1 MPRLTYPQR
10 TGVHPNT
17 AFSLINALRFARRHP
32 ERLWAEAIREHA
44 IRFFGD
50 DRNYPFNFEPSGSD
64 FLSAGLCEAVLMIE
78 VLEEHQFRMWFD
90 QFLPGGVTQLGSILS
105 PVVISDPTDGQIAIS
120 MD

>member
-1 MPRLTYPQR
+1 
-10 TGVHPNT
+10 
-17 AFSLINALRFARRHP
+17 
-32 ERLWAEAIREHA
+32 
-44 IRFFGD
+44 
-50 DRNYPFNFEPSGSD
+50 
-64 FLSAGLCEAVLMIE
+64 MIE